1 MSEREAYES
10 IKSDIK
16 HLIESVRAQLPAAA
30 EYMEKHFVMDDEKMT
45 FMYTGDDRLKLA
57 PRLETFSPEEQIG

>member
-16 HLIESVRAQLPAAA
+16 HLIESIRAKLPQAA
-30 EYMEKHFVMDDEKMT
+30 EYMEKHIVMDDEKMT
-45 FMYTGDDRLKLA
+45 FMYTATTASK
-57 PRLETFSPEEQIG
+57 